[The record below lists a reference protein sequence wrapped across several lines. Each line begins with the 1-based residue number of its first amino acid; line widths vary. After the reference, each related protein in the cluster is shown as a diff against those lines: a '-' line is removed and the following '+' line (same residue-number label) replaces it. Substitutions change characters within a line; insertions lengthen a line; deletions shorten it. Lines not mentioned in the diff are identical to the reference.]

1 MRAWIA
7 VTIGLILGAGCATP
21 KKAGIPVSPE
31 SGGIELGASGF
42 VGSEHSTGSSTRV
55 IAGPSLHVAVRGPVL
70 PHLQLGLLG
79 RFGLSSGNSGSGV
92 SGAFVFEGRYV
103 TGSTDW
109 APYLALGVGAVFRP
123 TVDASGARGLV
134 QQADPVIPV
143 GLGIDL
149 RLTDT
154 MMLGIST
161 RYTAILTELPTSV
174 GPIDLTLCLVFL

>member
-1 MRAWIA
+1 MRRAS
-7 VTIGLILGAGCATP
+7 ILLAASLAACASAP

-42 VGSEHSTGSSTRV
+42 VGSERTVGSGTRV
-55 IAGPSLHVAVRGPVL
+55 IAGPALHVAVRGPVL
-70 PHLQLGLLG
+70 PHVQLGLLG
-79 RFGLSSGNSGSGV
+79 RFGLSSGSSGSGV
-92 SGAFVFEGRYV
+92 SGSFALEGRYLM
-103 TGSTDW
+103 GSTDVV
-109 APYLALGVGAVFRP
+109 PYVGLGIGAVFRP
-123 TVDASGARGLV
+123 TVDSSGASGLV
-134 QQADPVIPV
+134 QRADPVIPIGV
-143 GLGIDL
+143 GLDL